1 MNSEALRLL
10 DELNAGASYAA
21 ANEEWDSYNAA
32 EKQLR
37 ARLSAQEPTA
47 EHWRQAIREEIGE
60 VVISDDELQRI
71 EQRAREL
78 SKQTNCTAS
87 DDTPSKSR
95 AKRIEKQREAK

>member
-10 DELNAGASYAA
+10 DEMEDGFAIATRMRDPDKARGRKVFCDAC
-21 ANEEWDSYNAA
+21 D
-32 EKQLR
+32 QLR
-37 ARLSAQEPTA
+37 ALLSAQEPTA

-60 VVISDDELQRI
+60 VVISEDELQCI
-71 EQRAREL
+71 EQRARGL
-78 SKQTNCTAS
+78 AS